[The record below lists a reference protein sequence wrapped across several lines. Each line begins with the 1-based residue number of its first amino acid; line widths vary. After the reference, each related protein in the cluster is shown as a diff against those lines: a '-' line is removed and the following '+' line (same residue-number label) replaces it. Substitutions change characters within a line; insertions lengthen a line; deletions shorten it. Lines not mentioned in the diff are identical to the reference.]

1 MSNRTKKISK
11 TIIGLLLAVGVFV
24 LFGFFGT
31 FTNGFTS
38 EFKTFYVQH
47 GDRIITSDIDGF
59 EVRYNEPTTFKV
71 GYSLGELGGV
81 NDFNVEVYANAT
93 SETDFE
99 YKVGG
104 RTFRYVALKDPLTKC
119 FDVVKTE
126 EGFTFTVRAELLE
139 ILEEYYLDQEVEN
152 VPIIGNVE
160 KDYLK
165 VVVSTPDNSMQIA
178 IGLRVV
184 GILSL
189 AVPGGILL

>member
-11 TIIGLLLAVGVFV
+11 TIIGLLLVVGVFV

-47 GDRIITSDIDGF
+47 GNTIITNDISGF

-71 GYSLGELGGV
+71 GYSLGELGGM
-81 NDFNVEVYANAT
+81 NDFNVEIYANAT

-104 RTFRYVALKDPLTKC
+104 QTFRYVALKDPLTRC

-126 EGFTFTVRAELLE
+126 EGFTFTVREELSEL
-139 ILEEYYLDQEVEN
+139 LEEYYLYQEVEN

-165 VVVSTPDNSMQIA
+165 VVVSTPDNATQIT
-178 IGLRVV
+178 IGFRVV
-184 GILSL
+184 GILRL
-189 AVPGGILL
+189 ELPAGILL